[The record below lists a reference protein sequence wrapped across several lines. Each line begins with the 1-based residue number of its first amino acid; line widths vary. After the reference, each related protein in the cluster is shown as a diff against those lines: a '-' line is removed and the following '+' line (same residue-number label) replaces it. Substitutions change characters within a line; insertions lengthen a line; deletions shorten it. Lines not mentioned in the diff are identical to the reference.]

1 MCTWWNFRMYNR
13 PCCATEGT
21 TASLQQHETIRTLQY
36 NSISLFDSP
45 KLLLSSCYN
54 ASASASHSL
63 DLHNRTDTPWAG
75 YIFSIVVRVPA
86 FFCGGCRS
94 RPRQRSQGNC
104 SLVLRDISFFFSF
117 QLTCGSFATHCIVTD
132 TTCMWGCLQC
142 PLCSSWKA
150 EHFSGDVA
158 SVQEAATYFS
168 LLVFIAVLFFCL
180 FKSPSLFHSQTHHRF
195 LEHCWTQQ
203 EPPHKATPPLCHRV
217 PTGGCVHLW
226 LLKLEVCVT

>member
-21 TASLQQHETIRTLQY
+21 TASVQQHETIRTLQY

-45 KLLLSSCYN
+45 KLLLSSCHS

-63 DLHNRTDTPWAG
+63 GLRNRTDTPWAG
-75 YIFSIVVRVPA
+75 YIFSIVVSVPG

-104 SLVLRDISFFFSF
+104 SLVLWDIRFFSVNVWIICNTLPRNRHNLHTRLPSVSPVFLMKGRALLRWRHLSSGSRNFFFF
-117 QLTCGSFATHCIVTD
+117 
-132 TTCMWGCLQC
+132 
-142 PLCSSWKA
+142 CSS
-150 EHFSGDVA
+150 
-158 SVQEAATYFS
+158 S
-168 LLVFIAVLFFCL
+168 LLFCSFVF
-180 FKSPSLFHSQTHHRF
+180 FKSPSLFHSQTLHSF
-195 LEHCWTQQ
+195 LEHCWTQL

-217 PTGGCVHLW
+217 PPGVCVHLW
-226 LLKLEVCVT
+226 LLKLEVCIT